1 MKNKDV
7 WRENPMINGVI
18 THDGIRTRTYHWP
31 VAKPRQV
38 VQIVHGMAEHAG
50 RYDELAQFLNSNDI
64 AVVAHDHRGHGPEAV
79 TNGPLGHFADENGW
93 SRVVEDISL
102 VRTHFQRTYPDV
114 PWIMLGHSMGS
125 FATRDY
131 LTRGYQPLAGAI
143 LVGTG
148 RWPCYASPGLLLASA
163 LAARKPRCTAHLL
176 NTLVFAGYN
185 KGFER
190 RTNVDWLC
198 SDPAVVDSY
207 RADPLCG
214 FVPTNQ
220 FFADFLSAH
229 RRVNTRATFSATPR
243 DLPILVVS
251 GAKDPVG
258 GASGATQVAN
268 RYDAAGVDRVSAVV
282 YPGKRHEILQETNK
296 QQVYED
302 LLLWITTLC

>member
-1 MKNKDV
+1 M
-7 WRENPMINGVI
+7 I

-31 VAKPRQV
+31 VAKPRYV

-50 RYDELAQFLNSNDI
+50 RYGEFAEFLTSHGV
-64 AVVAHDHRGHGPEAV
+64 AVVAHDHRGHGPEAAAA
-79 TNGPLGHFADENGW
+79 GELGHFADEGGW

-102 VRTHFQRTYPDV
+102 VRTHFQKSYPGV

-131 LTRGYQPLAGAI
+131 LTRGYKPLAGAI

-148 RWPCYASPGLLLASA
+148 RWPRYATPGLMLANL
-163 LAARKPRCTAHLL
+163 LAARASRSTAHFL

-190 RTNVDWLC
+190 RTSHDWLC
-198 SDPAVVDSY
+198 SDPAVVDAY
-207 RADPLCG
+207 CADPMCG

-220 FFADFLSAH
+220 FFADFLGAH
-229 RRVNTRATFSATPR
+229 KRVNTRATFTATPR
-243 DLPILVVS
+243 NLPILVVS
-251 GAKDPVG
+251 GANDPVG
-258 GASGATQVAN
+258 GASGATRVAN
-268 RYDAAGVDRVSAVV
+268 RYDAAGVERVSALV

-296 QQVYED
+296 QQVCED
-302 LLLWITTLC
+302 LLLWMSTL